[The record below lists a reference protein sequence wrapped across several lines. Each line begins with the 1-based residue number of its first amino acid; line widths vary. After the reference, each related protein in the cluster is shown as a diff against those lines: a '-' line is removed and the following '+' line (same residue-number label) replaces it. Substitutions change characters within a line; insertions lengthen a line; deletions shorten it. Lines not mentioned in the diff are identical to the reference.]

1 MISSA
6 MALLLTA
13 HYFTRISVWMAFV
26 LTRPLGATVGDFFSK
41 PLAKSGLNLGTG
53 GSSAAPTAIL

>member
-1 MISSA
+1 

-26 LTRPLGATVGDFFSK
+26 LTRPLGASVGDFFSK